1 MFKPRVVLTVLGM
14 VVAIAG
20 TAGGFLL
27 PVGPYCSGAFLAQKA
42 SLDAGARV
50 GVTATLTACRANA
63 EQYAPIWVAAIVA
76 GLLLFTLTLVWT
88 LVASGRSAAV
98 AKQSRPVTAA
108 VPAAQGGGSRSTPAW
123 PWMLGI
129 AIIGIGVFLGYTVDV
144 GPYCD
149 GAFATQNSAA
159 GADIA
164 TAMSGKYSNYSDECR
179 AAAAQQSVIY
189 WGIIGFGAAVCV
201 LGLVLRTVL
210 RRPAGA
216 TRPGTIADELEQ
228 LAGLLE
234 RGVLTP
240 DEFAQQKGKILS
252 RG

>member
-1 MFKPRVVLTVLGM
+1 MT
-14 VVAIAG
+14 VAIAG

-27 PVGPYCSGAFLAQKA
+27 PVGPYCSGAFLAQEA
-42 SLDAGARV
+42 SLDDGAR
-50 GVTATLTACRANA
+50 GRVTATLNACRANA
-63 EQYAPIWVAAIVA
+63 EQYAPIWAAVIAA

-88 LVASGRSAAV
+88 LVASGRSAAE
-98 AKQSRPVTAA
+98 AERSRPLTAV
-108 VPAAQGGGSRSTPAW
+108 VPASATQGDRGQSIPAW

-144 GPYCD
+144 GPNCN
-149 GAFATQNSAA
+149 GAFAPQNTAA

-210 RRPAGA
+210 GRRPATGS
-216 TRPGTIADELEQ
+216 RPRTIADELEQ

-240 DEFAQQKGKILS
+240 DEFAQQKQKLLS
-252 RG
+252 RR